1 MPKFKESVFMPE
13 NEVFDNSAE
22 MDGLDEVFTDETE
35 TDETGEVEEQ
45 TQDKAAEEAPQTEPQ
60 QEIDA
65 AGRKF
70 KSVDDLARSYAE
82 LERYAMQLANQ
93 HYQQQQQQVDPKKQD
108 YERIARFVEKAQEN
122 PVQAIADIVREVGQ
136 EMLQPFRQQ
145 LQQQQVESI
154 MTSFKASHSD
164 FDQVLPY
171 MQQVYQEMPS
181 LQYLPLQDALNVV
194 YNMGKARMTPEQ
206 IKAAQEAG
214 QKAALESIQA
224 KKGAFVESA
233 GKAKKIN
240 ETPNFDQELTRILC
254 GR

>member
-1 MPKFKESVFMPE
+1 MPKFKESVFMPD
-13 NEVFDNSAE
+13 EVFDNSTE
-22 MDGLDEVFTDETE
+22 MDGLDEIFTDETE
-35 TDETGEVEEQ
+35 TEETGEVEEP
-45 TQDKAAEEAPQTEPQ
+45 TQEEPSEGEPQTEPQ
-60 QEIDA
+60 QEIEA
-65 AGRKF
+65 AGRRF
-70 KSVDDLARSYAE
+70 KSVDELARSYAE

-93 HYQQQQQQVDPKKQD
+93 QHQQPQVDPKKQE

-136 EMLQPFRQQ
+136 EMIQPMQQ
-145 LQQQQVESI
+145 QFQQQQVESI
-154 MTSFKASHSD
+154 MNSFKASHGD

-206 IKAAQEAG
+206 VKAAQEAG

-224 KKGAFVESA
+224 KKGAFVESTT
-233 GKAKKIN
+233 KAKKTN
-240 ETPNFDQELTRILC
+240 ETPDFDQELTRILS